1 MILSPISAT
10 TWARLRADAGRLTAA
25 GIAIVLGTGFAAA
38 VLLANGVLE
47 RTAYASVT
55 TGLAGADVVINAGF
69 GPDGE
74 SQEIDAAD
82 ARTVADVD
90 GVAIAAPT
98 SSTYASLV
106 NGARSDLP
114 VVTDLPALPGLRTPV
129 PEEGRLP
136 TGLGEIAL
144 SSSVAD
150 RLRIGVGEEVTVEL
164 YRPTTDAGGEP
175 TAEVVQQPLSV
186 VGVLPGGLASE
197 LASSG
202 SGLVT
207 AETLADWNRVQEIPT
222 SPEQLLV
229 VAEDGVSPEDLR
241 DRVSAALPGTTVLTA
256 DEQAEETIARF
267 LDGVDVLTAVA
278 LGFAALALFVAGF
291 VITNTFSVL
300 VAQRTRQLA
309 LLRCVGA
316 TRGQVRRE
324 VLGQAAVLGLLASL
338 AGVALGTVL
347 ASIAAAVVSASQP
360 QLELPGVVWPTPLA
374 VLVPVLAG
382 VLVTVGAAIPP
393 ARAATR
399 VAPLAA
405 LRPVDGPDLRRRA
418 SWLRIVLAVGFLA
431 VGGATLAFGLA
442 LSGSGDAYGTLVAA
456 AGAGLTFIGV
466 MIGALF
472 VVPPIVS
479 GAGRLLA
486 RLVPGDGGAAV
497 RLAAV
502 NGVRN
507 PRRTTS
513 TAAALLIG
521 VTLVSTVAV
530 GAATTQA
537 SLLRLFDQEWPVDVS
552 VGGSGGAEY
561 GTDAPPELAASVL
574 AAASGVAQVVDS
586 EPLRGTR
593 ALVSVPGQPEDADLS
608 VQGIDPDRGR
618 VLSSDPLVLEPL
630 ADGTVVVP
638 GSIAE
643 EVAIQDGQ
651 ILLLT
656 REDGGELE
664 VTAAVTDL
672 PGRALVLASDD
683 LQVLDPQAPVTR
695 LWIDLDDALATGDPA
710 EAVAAVDAVRDAV
723 SETGAGAVL
732 VEGAAAERA
741 TFQQVIDT
749 LLGVLTGLLAVTVLI
764 AVVGVANTLSLSVV
778 ERTRESALLR
788 ALGLTRRQLRGTL
801 AAEGVLLA
809 GAGTVLGLALGSFY
823 GWLGAASV
831 LGAVTD
837 GGVLFDLPVGRLLLV
852 VLGAVTAGLLA
863 SVLPGRRAARSAP
876 VAALAE

>member
-1 MILSPISAT
+1 MILPPISAT

-55 TGLAGADVVINAGF
+55 TDLAGADVVVISGV
-69 GPDGE
+69 DQTGE
-74 SQEIDAAD
+74 DREIDAAD
-82 ARTVADVD
+82 ARAVADLD
-90 GVAIAAPT
+90 GVAVSAPT
-98 SSTYASLV
+98 TSTYASLV
-106 NGARSDLP
+106 NGARSDFP
-114 VVTDLPALPGLRTPV
+114 TVSDLPALPGLRTPV
-129 PEEGRLP
+129 PDEGRLP
-136 TGLGEIAL
+136 TGAGEIAL

-150 RLRIGVGEEVTVEL
+150 RLRTAVGEQVGVEL
-164 YRPTTDAGGEP
+164 YRETIDAAGEP
-175 TAEVVQQPLSV
+175 SFEVVEQQLDV
-186 VGVLPGGLASE
+186 VGVLPGGLASQ

-207 AETLADWNRVQEIPT
+207 AETMAGWNRVQGLPT
-222 SPEQLLV
+222 GPEQLLV
-229 VAEDGVSPEDLR
+229 VADDGVSPDELR
-241 DRVSAALPGTTVLTA
+241 DRVTAVLPGTSVLTA
-256 DEQAEETIARF
+256 DEKAEETIVEF
-267 LDGVDVLTAVA
+267 LDGVDILTAVA

-291 VITNTFSVL
+291 VITNTFAVL

-324 VLGQAAVLGLLASL
+324 VLGQAALLGLLASL
-338 AGVALGTVL
+338 AGVVLGTVL
-347 ASIAAAVVSASQP
+347 ATIAAALVSSAQP
-360 QLELPGVVWPTPLA
+360 QLELPSVVWPTALA

-418 SWLRIVLAVGFLA
+418 SWLRVVLAVGFLA
-431 VGGATLAFGLA
+431 VGGVMLAFGLA
-442 LSGSGDAYGTLVAA
+442 LSSSGNVYGTLVAA
-456 AGAGLTFIGV
+456 AGAGLTFVGV

-552 VGGSGGAEY
+552 VGGSDGADY
-561 GTDAPPELAASVL
+561 GTDVQPELAASVL
-574 AAASGVAQVVDS
+574 AAASGVAQVADS
-586 EPLRGTR
+586 EPLVGTR
-593 ALVSVPGQPEDADLS
+593 ALVSVPGQPEATDLQ
-608 VQGIDPDRGR
+608 VLGITPERGR
-618 VLSSDPLVLEPL
+618 ALSSNPLVLEPL

-638 GSIAE
+638 GSLAQQ
-643 EVAIQDGQ
+643 VAIQDGQ
-651 ILLLT
+651 TLRLT
-656 REDGGELE
+656 REGGGGIE

-672 PGRALVLASDD
+672 PGRGLVLTPDD
-683 LQVLDPQAPVTR
+683 LQTLDPRAPVTR
-695 LWIDLDDALATGDPA
+695 LWIDLDDSLATGDPA

-723 SETGAGAVL
+723 SEAGVGAVL

-837 GGVLFDLPVGRLLLV
+837 GGVLLDLPVGRLLLV
-852 VLGAVTAGLLA
+852 VLGAVAAGLLA